1 MQTGADPT
9 KTAPL
14 KETPSICLAI
24 FNSNDLDLTPKIWHC
39 MCFLLTR
46 SSEEF
51 NVDGIQAEGLIQEGL
66 ATRYIE
72 SQANLLM
79 KNDQTREPWMD
90 LCEQAAVEED
100 SEKLLLLAQEIIRLL
115 DEKKEDRLKSF
126 RLNPDDHQNT
136 SF

>member
-1 MQTGADPT
+1 M
-9 KTAPL
+9 
-14 KETPSICLAI
+14 
-24 FNSNDLDLTPKIWHC
+24 
-39 MCFLLTR
+39 
-46 SSEEF
+46 
-51 NVDGIQAEGLIQEGL
+51 DGIQAEGLIQEGL

>member
-1 MQTGADPT
+1 
-9 KTAPL
+9 
-14 KETPSICLAI
+14 
-24 FNSNDLDLTPKIWHC
+24 

-51 NVDGIQAEGLIQEGL
+51 NVDGIHAEGLIQEGL

-100 SEKLLLLAQEIIRLL
+100 SEKLLLLAQEIVRLL
-115 DEKKEDRLKSF
+115 DEKKEDRLKSL
-126 RLNPDDHQNT
+126 RLNPDDHQKT